1 MGRLRRCAKV
11 RKGGL
16 VAIGLLWLAVLA
28 VLLVLSFIDP
38 FAAAHPK
45 GGGAPA
51 GARQVQGPPPQGRA
65 PAPGTP

>member
-28 VLLVLSFIDP
+28 ALLVLSFTDP
-38 FAAAHPK
+38 FATACPK
-45 GGGAPA
+45 APA